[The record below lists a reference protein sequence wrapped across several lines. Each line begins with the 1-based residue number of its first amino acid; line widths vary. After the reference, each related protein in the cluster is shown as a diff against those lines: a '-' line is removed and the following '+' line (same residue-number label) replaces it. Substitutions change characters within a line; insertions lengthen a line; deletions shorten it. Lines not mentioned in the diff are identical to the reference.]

1 MTFPAL
7 TRRTLGGLLA
17 ATALASRA
25 QAQRTQFEQ
34 VATFERQVTGVTVT
48 PDGRIFVN
56 FPRWEEDVAVS
67 VGELMHDG
75 SVRAYP
81 NEAWNAWR
89 NTRHLANDSHFVCV
103 QSVVAGPDGSLW
115 VVDPAAPGNSFNLKN
130 GPKLVRIDL
139 KTNKAAETIVF
150 DDQVVPQGSYLN
162 DVRIS
167 PDGRTAYL
175 TDSGVVGA
183 LIVVDLPLRTARRLL
198 SGRRSTQVD
207 KSVEVTTGGKPL
219 RRPDGRP
226 PAFAADGIALD
237 PKGEYL
243 YWQVLVG
250 KTLYRMATKTLRDA
264 SLAPD
269 AVAAAVET
277 VGTTCVA
284 DGILMDRK
292 GRLWITSPEDNS
304 VKLRRSDGTLDIVV
318 QDERLQWPDTL
329 SEGPDG
335 RIYVTSSHI
344 QDMAQWHE
352 HGSTRRIP
360 YGLWRFSPPG

>member
-1 MTFPAL
+1 MTSPAL

-25 QAQRTQFEQ
+25 QAQHMQLEQ
-34 VATFERQVTGVTVT
+34 VATFERQVTGVTVAH
-48 PDGRIFVN
+48 DGRIFVN

-67 VGELMHDG
+67 VGELMPDG

-81 NEAWNAWR
+81 DEAWNAWR

-139 KTNKAAETIVF
+139 KTNTAAETIVF
-150 DDQVVPQGSYLN
+150 DDKAVPQGSYLN

-175 TDSGVVGA
+175 TDSGVIGA
-183 LIVVDLPLRTARRLL
+183 LIVVDLPSGTARRLL
-198 SGRRSTQVD
+198 SGHRSTQVD

-219 RRPDGRP
+219 RRSDGRP

-237 PKGEYL
+237 PTGDYL

-250 KTLYRMATKTLRDA
+250 KTLYRMATSTLRDA
-264 SLAPD
+264 SLTPE

-304 VKLRRSDGTLDIVV
+304 VKLRRPDGTLEIVA
-318 QDERLQWPDTL
+318 QDGRLQWPDTL
-329 SEGPDG
+329 AEGPDG